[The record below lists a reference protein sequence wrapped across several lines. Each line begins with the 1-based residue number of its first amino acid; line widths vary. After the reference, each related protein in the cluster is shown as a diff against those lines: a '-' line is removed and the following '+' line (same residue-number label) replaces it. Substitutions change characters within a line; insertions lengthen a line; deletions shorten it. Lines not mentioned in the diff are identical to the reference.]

1 MQRTE
6 EIQVGEVVIEN
17 NPDEEGNIAG
27 PVVINDEEQ
36 QVAVDV
42 EVVENV
48 LIYNDEELSEN
59 YKELK
64 QHFQSEMENLNHST
78 LLHIETREK
87 LLKVTMSDEIRE
99 RANKILLC
107 IYQVLIPYQRLP
119 ASYIQWEKLF
129 DMQLE

>member
-6 EIQVGEVVIEN
+6 EIQVGEVAIEN

-59 YKELK
+59 DKELK

>member
-59 YKELK
+59 DKELK

>member
-6 EIQVGEVVIEN
+6 EIQVGEVAIEN

-36 QVAVDV
+36 QVAVDA

-59 YKELK
+59 DKELK

>member
-6 EIQVGEVVIEN
+6 EIQVGEVAIEN

-48 LIYNDEELSEN
+48 LIYNDE
-59 YKELK
+59 
-64 QHFQSEMENLNHST
+64 
-78 LLHIETREK
+78 
-87 LLKVTMSDEIRE
+87 
-99 RANKILLC
+99 
-107 IYQVLIPYQRLP
+107 
-119 ASYIQWEKLF
+119 
-129 DMQLE
+129 

>member
-6 EIQVGEVVIEN
+6 EIQVGEVAIEN

-59 YKELK
+59 DKELK

-99 RANKILLC
+99 RANKILRLYLPS
-107 IYQVLIPYQRLP
+107 IDTIPEITGIVYTMGK
-119 ASYIQWEKLF
+119 AI
-129 DMQLE
+129 